1 MISMVVAK
9 GVVKEDEFQLEKKV
23 ICLKRRI
30 RELNEKV
37 RGKDYVDRIDR
48 ASR

>member
-9 GVVKEDEFQLEKKV
+9 GVVKEDEFKLEERV
-23 ICLKRRI
+23 TCLKKRI
-30 RELNEKV
+30 RELNEKI

>member
-1 MISMVVAK
+1 MISMVIVK
-9 GVVKEDEFQLEKKV
+9 GVVKEDDFELEKRV
-23 ICLKRRI
+23 TCLKKRI
-30 RELNEKV
+30 RELNENV

>member
-23 ICLKRRI
+23 TCLKKRI